1 MHASNAFALKKTK
14 IFDENWEEERNEE
27 KMEKK
32 PHTQNIALANAL
44 TPINEKEFFN
54 KWAKWKRYIQSVFS
68 SSTKELKYSSDD
80 TH

>member
-1 MHASNAFALKKTK
+1 MHASNAFALKTK
-14 IFDENWEEERNEE
+14 KKLMRIE
-27 KMEKK
+27 KRKGMRKKWKKK

-44 TPINEKEFFN
+44 TPIYEKEFFN

-68 SSTKELKYSSDD
+68 SSTKELEYSSDD